1 MRSKKSQSSILGFS
15 IASMKS
21 SKKACEESRK
31 ILEESSTAIA
41 KIATMEKEEKGKIDK
56 KTEEMERKIKA
67 IEAEYEGLMESAKKN
82 IKSLTADDMSKL
94 ETLPNKAK
102 DYNKDIK
109 DLKES
114 RDYLA
119 SKVYTAILNS
129 TSHYLKLHTKKSQEA
144 ALSKIVEEARQA

>member
-1 MRSKKSQSSILGFS
+1 
-15 IASMKS
+15 MKS

-31 ILEESSTAIA
+31 ILEETNTAVA
-41 KIATMEKEEKGKIDK
+41 KITAMEKEEKGKIDK

-67 IEAEYEGLMESAKKN
+67 IEAEYKGLMESAKKN
-82 IKSLTADDMSKL
+82 IKSLTADDLSKL
-94 ETLPNKAK
+94 ETLPKKAK

-119 SKVYTAILNS
+119 SKVDTAILNS
-129 TSHYLKLHTKKSQEA
+129 ASHYLKFHGKTAKEA
-144 ALSKIVEEARQA
+144 ALSKITDEARQA